1 MKPLNEYDLY
11 NKPFSIER
19 HKQVPF
25 AEMEVMISPDGEIS
39 YAVPSHQEFLI
50 RKAMDANGWSRDELM
65 DTCPPKYYADF
76 MQWLIDVSGG
86 FIPVWEEGI
95 THHTVTKQQA
105 IALKKLKLAG
115 LYHGALP
122 SAEQIKP

>member
-65 DTCPPKYYADF
+65 DACPPKYYANF
-76 MQWLIDVSGG
+76 MQWLIDVSGANTSAMLFHG
-86 FIPVWEEGI
+86 QRTRSSPNGSQ
-95 THHTVTKQQA
+95 TDSTQNTK
-105 IALKKLKLAG
+105 
-115 LYHGALP
+115 P
-122 SAEQIKP
+122 SGR